1 MLVRRI
7 ATVTICAPEASIAAR
22 VWAKSLYLPVPTS
35 SRERYARPAMTNGS
49 SCARARFSLGAFIGQ
64 DHQPPPTA
72 RTTSIRSPLASS
84 VSARRL
90 LGTIS
95 PLRSIA
101 TRLPSSAS
109 SRIRSAIVAWSVQ
122 TRDEPLTMIESTA
135 DDRLEAMQ
143 FYHAAATGFLWRRPD
158 LGGSP
163 TADNVAS
170 PCAKSASAAQSACT
184 PRTRGGAAGGAD
196 TAGGKRSRPASARSR
211 GSRPCMKSVGPLR
224 YFHGSG
230 VPARLREPVL
240 LQTLAKRHP
249 GPVQDDPQV
258 GRRDRQFLTDLAAL
272 QLHDLAHHEHPRRI
286 RRQLVQAE
294 LHDVEKLRPR
304 ELRFRVAPVRRRVFP
319 VPRVV
324 EQRVEILDLALLV
337 ER

>member
-35 SRERYARPAMTNGS
+35 SRERYARPAMTSGS
-49 SCARARFSLGAFIGQ
+49 SCVRARFSLGAFIGQ

-72 RTTSIRSPLASS
+72 RTTSMRSPLARG

-95 PLRSIA
+95 PLRSTA

-109 SRIRSAIVAWSVQ
+109 SRIRSATVAWSVQ
-122 TRDEPLTMIESTA
+122 TREEPLTTIESTA
-135 DDRLEAMQ
+135 DDPLEPPAILPRDGVPVPL
-143 FYHAAATGFLWRRPD
+143 AAPGGWR
-158 LGGSP
+158 GS
-163 TADNVAS
+163 TADTVAS
-170 PCAKSASAAQSACT
+170 PCAGNASAARSACT
-184 PRTRGGAAGGAD
+184 PRTRLGATGYAD

-211 GSRPCMKSVGPLR
+211 GSHPCMKLVGPLL

-230 VPARLREPVL
+230 VPARLGEPVL

-258 GRRDRQFLTDLAAL
+258 GRGDRQFLTDLVAFE
-272 QLHDLAHHEHPRRI
+272 LHDLAHHEYPAGVRG
-286 RRQLVQAE
+286 QLVQAE
-294 LHDVEKLRPR
+294 LHDVEELRPR
-304 ELRFRVAPVRRRVFP
+304 ELRFRVAPVRGRVFP
-319 VPRVV
+319 VARVV
-324 EQRVEILDLALLV
+324 E